1 MLTKRFCIPALL
13 TMMLLFALSGAASA
27 QVASEALFPDTTQ
40 GFFEISSIDA
50 FKAQWRKTRLGAL
63 LKDPIMEAARK
74 EVQQQIDAKWV
85 NRLGLSL
92 DDLQSLPSGS
102 ISGGMIAVPGANPG
116 FVLVISVKDKAN
128 ETLDFLQRIG
138 KKLEERGVKR
148 ATTPIENVTAT
159 YFTFEKSAVNP
170 KGGIAI
176 YLLAR
181 DTLVITDQQHLAGM
195 MVKRLNGEQNAS
207 LREKPAYKA
216 VLERVARNP
225 MNTTTPLVKWY
236 IEPLDFTAAMRM
248 ISVDKEP
255 QKKGLVQVDVYE
267 LLAAHGFK
275 DILGIGGT
283 LDLATDNYQLVYRI
297 KAYSPQPRTG
307 AAINMLS
314 FENNSDFA
322 PPKWM
327 PENAARFTVLYIN
340 PQTIFTN
347 IGPIFDDIVDEQGVW
362 NAVIRAFLEDK
373 YRKPV
378 DIQKELV
385 DHLGNRLVF
394 MTRFEKPIVPE
405 SSRFVAALTLKPGS
419 DAIVA
424 QAFEKLFSGGQ
435 DAKKIERN
443 GVTYWQSLPANEA
456 KAAPASSS
464 RATRVRRTTSGTA
477 SASNAAQTP
486 NSQDGKIA
494 RELFFDKGALAV
506 ANGYIFIGNNI
517 EDLYSILESENRTT
531 PVDAGDYATLA
542 QTLAKMDA
550 GQGEH
555 FLQILARSGELVMPT
570 YELARQGKVPEARTI
585 LGVIMRAIMTPK
597 DGQLAGEKIEFDRST
612 LPPFEQIKSYFG
624 TAGTVGIVEEDGWLI
639 EGAQLP

>member
-1 MLTKRFCIPALL
+1 
-13 TMMLLFALSGAASA
+13 
-27 QVASEALFPDTTQ
+27 
-40 GFFEISSIDA
+40 
-50 FKAQWRKTRLGAL
+50 
-63 LKDPIMEAARK
+63 MEAARK

-102 ISGGMIAVPGANPG
+102 ISGGMIAVPGATPG
-116 FVLVISVKDKAN
+116 FVLVISVKDKAS
-128 ETLDFLQRIG
+128 ETLDFMQRIG
-138 KKLEERGVKR
+138 KKLEEQGVKR

-159 YFTFEKSAVNP
+159 YFTFEKSAANP

-176 YLLAR
+176 YLLAS
-181 DTLVITDQQHLAGM
+181 DTLVITDQQHLASM
-195 MVKRLNGEQNAS
+195 MVKRLNGERSDS

-225 MNTTTPLVKWY
+225 MNTTPPLVKWY
-236 IEPLDFTAAMRM
+236 IEPLEFTAAMRM

-255 QKKGLVQVDVYE
+255 QKKGLVQVDAYE

-275 DILGIGGT
+275 DILGVGGT

-297 KAYSPQPRTG
+297 KAYSPQPRKG
-307 AAINMLS
+307 AAIELLS
-314 FENNSDFA
+314 FENNKDFA

-327 PENAARFTVLYIN
+327 PESAARFTVLYIN

-347 IGPIFDDIVDEQGVW
+347 IGPLFDDIVDEPGVW
-362 NAVIRAFLEDK
+362 NAVIVAFLEDK

-385 DHLGNRLVF
+385 DNLGNRLVF

-419 DAIVA
+419 DAVVA
-424 QAFEKLFSGGQ
+424 QAFPKLFSGGQ

-443 GVTYWQSLPANEA
+443 GVTYWQSLPPSEV

-464 RATRVRRTTSGTA
+464 RTTRTRRTTSGLA
-477 SASNAAQTP
+477 SAAQSSD
-486 NSQDGKIA
+486 SQDGKIA

-506 ANGYIFIGNNI
+506 ANGYIFISNNI

-531 PVDAGDYATLA
+531 PVDSGDYATLM

-555 FLQILARSGELVMPT
+555 FLQIVARSGELVMPT

-597 DGQLAGEKIEFDRST
+597 DGQRAGEKIEFDRST